1 MAAPSQFLGRFLIR
15 RAPLLIALGVACVT
29 QIGYAAEAD
38 GKKNQT
44 DTDKTPV
51 ATDIRLRVRVHDVAG
66 KPLAGIKGT
75 VFKLTANGGGGMF
88 DSGPKITQA
97 GTTSPSTAEGLLES
111 PALPLKAAYVLE
123 LHADG
128 YAPES
133 TRWTHPRQ
141 SGTVDLPPVALR
153 RLGSVAG
160 TLVDRQ
166 GKGIAKATVIQAGDG
181 TKRLEA
187 VTDANGHFD
196 LAGVPE
202 GQAIVCFDAAGF
214 RFHGAVLACPS
225 HDVRSELERTSDPR
239 PRVLAPAADVG
250 HPWSAEKRAA
260 EVRRISEP
268 MIARVLEKSSVNE
281 NDFSMVLSAARRDPE
296 RILAHLDRLK
306 FDHPN
311 SEFSIRYALG
321 AALLQQGKTERAF
334 KMIDGFKQPVAKI
347 QAYLYWFQSDSVR
360 KKSPDAHRQAL
371 AKARA
376 LLAMPIA
383 PQQRPFFLCE
393 LATQLW
399 ELGDHDGA
407 RKLLDECVALFEK
420 MPEESDG
427 RPALQMQ
434 LAIAVSRFDFAR
446 TKKLAADLE
455 PNQAIRLASEVARFR
470 PQETE
475 SLLAEV
481 PSDLSL
487 AQLRGA
493 ANTLPNLCFR
503 VAKVDPAAAERL
515 SLKFSQVPQP
525 KTDAEKMFGIG
536 GSFGL
541 NLSKEFIEFQVTK
554 LKAGCYSL
562 IAEGAAAHDPVA
574 ARRALEQGIALV
586 KPLRTGYLYPTSQ
599 FYHTPAGL
607 MALFVPVADR
617 IDPALAREV
626 FWRTLSLRVALPGE
640 SHERDMLEIDT
651 SQLAGLVRFY
661 DRPLAELMLAPL
673 VARTRGRSFSGAAA
687 NFWVVRA
694 LGLDSPERAVAFV
707 DSLCDLADAQGSSP
721 RATAEQVIAGVLSAG
736 ATWDDSREKRLHAA
750 LGGLRSVYGFYVNEE

>member
-1 MAAPSQFLGRFLIR
+1 MSTGPRLLAHCVALAIAPALALSAACL
-15 RAPLLIALGVACVT
+15 AHVA
-29 QIGYAAEAD
+29 GAA
-38 GKKNQT
+38 
-44 DTDKTPV
+44 DKDPG
-51 ATDIRLRVRVHDVAG
+51 ATSIRLRVHVHDAAG
-66 KPLAGIKGT
+66 KPVSGVKGT
-75 VFKLTANGGGGMF
+75 VFKLAASRGGGMF
-88 DSGPKITQA
+88 DSGPSIKQT
-97 GTTSPSTAEGLLES
+97 GTTPPSTAAGLIES
-111 PALPLKAAYVLE
+111 SALPLKTAYVLE
-123 LHADG
+123 LHAEG
-128 YAPES
+128 FAPES
-133 TRWTHPRQ
+133 TRWTHPLQ
-141 SGTVDLPPVALR
+141 SGAVELPTVALR

-166 GKGIAKATVIQAGDG
+166 GKGIAKAAVIQAGDG

-214 RFHGAVLACPS
+214 RFHGAALACPS
-225 HDVRSELERTSDPR
+225 HDVRIELERTGDPH
-239 PRVLAPAADVG
+239 PRVLAPAADAG

-268 MIARVLEKSSVNE
+268 MIARVLEKSSVGE

-311 SEFSIRYALG
+311 SAYSIRYSLG
-321 AALLQQGKTERAF
+321 AALLQQGKTEQAF
-334 KMIDGFKQPVAKI
+334 KMIEGFKEPVAKL
-347 QAYLYWFQSDSVR
+347 QAYLYWFESEAVR
-360 KKSPDAHRQAL
+360 TKSPDAHRQAL

-376 LLAMPIA
+376 LLATPIA

-393 LATQLW
+393 MGTQLW

-407 RKLLDECVALFEK
+407 RKVLDECVALFDK
-420 MPEESDG
+420 MPEELNG
-427 RPALQMQ
+427 RPALQIQ

-455 PNQAIRLASEVARFR
+455 PNQSIRVAAEVARFH
-470 PQETE
+470 PKEVE
-475 SLLAEV
+475 SLVADA
-481 PSDLSL
+481 PGDLSL
-487 AQLRGA
+487 AQLRGV
-493 ANTLPNLCFR
+493 ANNLPSLCFR
-503 VAKVDPAAAERL
+503 VARVDPAAAERL
-515 SLKFSQVPQP
+515 LLKFAQVPEP

-541 NLSKEFIEFQVTK
+541 NLSKEFLEFQVTK

-562 IAEGAAAHDPVA
+562 IAEGAAAREPAA
-574 ARRALEQGIALV
+574 ARRTVEQGIALV

-607 MALFVPVADR
+607 MGLFVPVADR
-617 IDPALAREV
+617 FDPALAGEV
-626 FWRTLSLRVALPGE
+626 FWRALSLQVVLPGE
-640 SHERDMLEIDT
+640 SHERDMLDIDT

-661 DRPLAELMLAPL
+661 DRPLSERLLAPL
-673 VARTRGRSFSGAAA
+673 AARARARSFSGTPA

-694 LGLDSPERAVAFV
+694 LGLDSPERGVAFA
-707 DSLCDLADAQGSSP
+707 DSLCDLPDSEGSSP
-721 RATAEQVIAGVLSAG
+721 RATAEQVIAGMLSTG
-736 ATWDDSREKRLHAA
+736 DNWDASREKRLEAA
-750 LGGLRSVYGFYVNEE
+750 LANLRSVYGLYVNED